1 MIPLK
6 RFLFLL
12 LTLALLLSACALPSA
27 PEESSAASLPSSS
40 SEPAPA
46 APEEPLFLKNKTAY
60 GDSGVLWQIPNE
72 AAEALTY
79 PSLYHFGE
87 NLLLSA
93 VTTTNDGDS
102 SVELVLLDGTSGESL
117 KALSL
122 PIGNGVSVQVLGTH
136 AAVCNNFTGKIT
148 VLDAAL
154 NTEKEYLLETDMDA
168 WYLGSDLKT
177 VYQCGYFDGLRV
189 CSAETGEILRTLS
202 AAESSFFLSGS
213 DISLS
218 YLDLDTLKYVYGALE
233 LDTGAVISP
242 PFSGNFSYAARSG
255 AFWLACA
262 YADNSV
268 YYYGSTDAPA
278 VLTIDDGT
286 LTLMQD
292 TQQLLHTG
300 YDGTLTLYDTDL
312 SLISRCKLSGL
323 YVSGILWQ
331 EALGGYLLLTT
342 DNNNHA
348 SLLFWDT
355 SPGMTGEPLP
365 SQSYAEYTAIPA
377 GTAADADLYARA
389 QELSSRYGVEILIA
403 DQCDTTFD
411 SFSTEQVTD
420 RDAIENI
427 LHLLEWALACYP
439 AGFFDQLA
447 YGHYGRVQIQL
458 VGNLTTINGFGGDQ
472 SYLAFAQDN
481 VIVADLFSSGTDTF
495 HHELSHLIDGRLAF
509 DADHRSGALFSEEE
523 WLSLQPEGFSYTYTY
538 DHLPSDAPWN
548 WYSYFIDDY
557 SMTFPTED
565 RARVFE
571 YASDPESLI
580 FEDAP
585 GLIHKLQYYS
595 DCIRD
600 SFDTTGWP
608 QTANW
613 ETPLNAEQ

>member
-6 RFLFLL
+6 RILFLL
-12 LTLALLLSACALPSA
+12 LVLALLLSACAGSPV
-27 PEESSAASLPSSS
+27 PEESSAPPVTSAPT
-40 SEPAPA
+40 EPEPT

-72 AAEALTY
+72 AAEALSY

-93 VTTTNDGDS
+93 VRSPNADDS
-102 SVELVLLDGTSGESL
+102 FVDLVLLDGTSGERL
-117 KALSL
+117 AEASL
-122 PIGNGVSVQVLGTH
+122 PLGGGSPLQVLGEH
-136 AAVCNNFTGKIT
+136 AAVCNNYTGTIT
-148 VLDAAL
+148 VLDNSL
-154 NTEKEYLLETDMDA
+154 NVEKEYSLTPSSDT

-177 VYQCGYFDGLRV
+177 LYQCSYSDGLRV
-189 CSAETGEILRTLS
+189 CSAETGALLRTLS
-202 AAESSFFLSGS
+202 VTEGSLFGSGT
-213 DISLS
+213 DTSLS

-242 PFSGNFSYAARSG
+242 PFSGNFSYAAHSG
-255 AFWLACA
+255 AFWLANA

-278 VLTIDDGT
+278 VLTIDDGS
-286 LTLMQD
+286 LSLLQD
-292 TQQLLHTG
+292 THQLLHTC

-312 SLISRCKLSGL
+312 GFVSRCKLSGS

-342 DNNNHA
+342 DDANRTR
-348 SLLFWDT
+348 LLFWDT
-355 SPGMTGEPLP
+355 AAEMVGEPLP
-365 SQSYAEYTAIPA
+365 SQSYADYITVPA
-377 GTAADADLYARA
+377 GTATDADLYARA

-411 SFSTEQVTD
+411 SFSAEQVTD
-420 RDAIENI
+420 RDAIESI
-427 LHLLEWALACYP
+427 LTQLEWALASYP
-439 AGFFDQLA
+439 VGFFDQLA

-458 VGNLTTINGFGGDQ
+458 VGNLTAINGFGGDQ
-472 SYLAFAQDN
+472 SFAAFAQDN
-481 VIVADLFSSGTDTF
+481 VIVVDLYTSDTGTF

-523 WLSLQPEGFSYTYTY
+523 WLSLQPDGFSYTYTY
-538 DHLPSDAPWN
+538 DYLPSDAPAD
-548 WYSYFIDDY
+548 WYTYFIDDY

-608 QTANW
+608 QTATW
-613 ETPLNAEQ
+613 ETKLNH